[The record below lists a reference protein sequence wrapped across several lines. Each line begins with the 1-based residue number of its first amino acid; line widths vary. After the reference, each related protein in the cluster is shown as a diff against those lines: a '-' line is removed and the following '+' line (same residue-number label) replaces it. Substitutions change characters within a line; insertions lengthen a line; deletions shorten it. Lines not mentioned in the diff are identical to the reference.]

1 MTGWWNRNC
10 RSVPLRRR
18 ADAGSGIPKA
28 YSPIWKLV
36 VGNWGLGERPGSYH
50 RHVIAFLPLLV
61 TTGWIALLVAAPV
74 LPASVG
80 VVVYAIG
87 SLICHQLPER
97 SFHLAGSQLPVCAR
111 CLGIYVGLSSGA
123 AFTWMRAS
131 DERSTSAYAR
141 SVRRFAALAAA
152 PTAVTVALESIG
164 AWQPAN
170 LTRAVAGLPLGF
182 FIGLVVANALATL
195 HYDGCAPRRPTVPRL
210 PRRFT

>member
-1 MTGWWNRNC
+1 MTPNLE
-10 RSVPLRRR
+10 V
-18 ADAGSGIPKA
+18 GSCE
-28 YSPIWKLV
+28 
-36 VGNWGLGERPGSYH
+36 LGERIPGRYH
-50 RHVIAFLPLLV
+50 RHVIAFLPVLV
-61 TTGWIALLVAAPV
+61 TTGWVALLVAAPV

-80 VVVYAIG
+80 VVIYAIG

-97 SFHLAGSQLPVCAR
+97 SFHLAGAQLPVCAR

-123 AFTWMRAS
+123 AVTWMRAS
-131 DERSTSAYAR
+131 AERSTFPAGAR